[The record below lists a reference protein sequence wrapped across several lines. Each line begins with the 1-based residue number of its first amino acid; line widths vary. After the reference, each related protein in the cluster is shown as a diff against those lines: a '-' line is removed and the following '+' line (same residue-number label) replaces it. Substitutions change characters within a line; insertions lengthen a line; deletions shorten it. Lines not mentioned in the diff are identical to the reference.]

1 MTNAAASRNEV
12 LVGIDPR
19 EVSVPVLAWAADEAV
34 RRGLSLRLLLSV
46 PPMHDTQHV
55 DTTPQYTSL
64 RAQGEKGLATAADT
78 VRALRPDLP
87 LATQLLDGPPAAVL
101 CRQASAHARLV
112 VVGSRR
118 LSSPEEILS
127 AGSVIVPL
135 SAQAEC
141 PVVVVREPEHTAH
154 LPGRLVVGVDGS
166 KSSQAA
172 VGFAF
177 EEASLR
183 GAAVQAVWVWQRPVI
198 AFGDDQAAVD
208 ERSRLLDEA
217 LSGWTRKY
225 PDVPVTGEVLRG
237 HPVERLAQASADAL
251 AVVVG
256 RRGRGGYTGMRLG
269 SVVHGLLHRAHCPVI
284 TVPVINT

>member
-1 MTNAAASRNEV
+1 MTNSAASHNEI

-19 EVSVPVLAWAADEAV
+19 DVSVPVLAWAADEAV
-34 RRGLSLRLLLSV
+34 RRSLPLRLLLSI

-55 DTTPQYTSL
+55 DTTPHYMSL
-64 RAQGEKGLATAADT
+64 RAQGEKALATAADA

-87 LATQLLDGPPAAVL
+87 VTTQLLDGMPAAVL
-101 CRQASAHARLV
+101 CRQAAAHARLV

-118 LSSPEEILS
+118 LSRPEEILS

-135 SAQAEC
+135 SARAKC
-141 PVVVVREPEHTAH
+141 PVVVVGEPEHTAH

-166 KSSQAA
+166 EPSGAA
-172 VGFAF
+172 LEFTF

-183 GAAVQAVWVWQRPVI
+183 GAAVQAVWVWQRSVI
-198 AFGDDQAAVD
+198 AFGDDRAAGD
-208 ERSRLLDEA
+208 ERRRLLGEA
-217 LSGWTRKY
+217 LAGWTQKY
-225 PDVPVTGEVLRG
+225 PDVPVTQEVLRG

-269 SVVHGLLHRAHCPVI
+269 SVVHGLLHRAQCPVI
-284 TVPVINT
+284 TVPVTTI